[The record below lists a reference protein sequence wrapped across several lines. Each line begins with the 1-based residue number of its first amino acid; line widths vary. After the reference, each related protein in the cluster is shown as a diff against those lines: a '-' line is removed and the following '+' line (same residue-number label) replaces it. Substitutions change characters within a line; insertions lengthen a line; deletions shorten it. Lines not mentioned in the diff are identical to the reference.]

1 MFEKY
6 RITEDSFGSV
16 CPKNWEEV
24 ADYLNDKIA
33 RRFDELERD
42 NADSDEYRYEA
53 DAIWENY
60 CNGEYDAEI

>member
-6 RITEDSFGSV
+6 RFTEDSFGSE
-16 CPKNWEEV
+16 CPDNWEEV
-24 ADYLNDKIA
+24 ADYLNSKIA
-33 RRFDELERD
+33 ERFDELEKE
-42 NADSDEYRYEA
+42 NADDDEYRYEA